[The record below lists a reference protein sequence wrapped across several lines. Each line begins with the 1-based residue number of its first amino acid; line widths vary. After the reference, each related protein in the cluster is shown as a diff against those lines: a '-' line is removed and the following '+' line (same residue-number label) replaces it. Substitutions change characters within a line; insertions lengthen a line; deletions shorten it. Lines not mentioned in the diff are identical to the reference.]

1 MANARSST
9 DERED
14 AKDEVIE
21 GASALNMDVIKM
33 IKARY
38 DAQDKE
44 RENIIKKSRDI
55 QKLSKNAVFSLH
67 RGQLDTAAK
76 QLKDC
81 AKVANEIQSTI
92 LAEPNLRHQGSFTN
106 CLEEFCEALLFLYF
120 LNNKKVMTRA

>member
-1 MANARSST
+1 MRNGDLRVRYDGVKYAVRKLEDVLYEINMANARSTT

-14 AKDEVIE
+14 NKDEVID
-21 GASALNMDVIKM
+21 GASALNLDVIKM

-67 RGQLDTAAK
+67 RGQLDTATK

-81 AKVANEIQSTI
+81 AKAANEIQSTI
-92 LAEPNLRHQGSFTN
+92 LAEPNLRH
-106 CLEEFCEALLFLYF
+106 
-120 LNNKKVMTRA
+120 